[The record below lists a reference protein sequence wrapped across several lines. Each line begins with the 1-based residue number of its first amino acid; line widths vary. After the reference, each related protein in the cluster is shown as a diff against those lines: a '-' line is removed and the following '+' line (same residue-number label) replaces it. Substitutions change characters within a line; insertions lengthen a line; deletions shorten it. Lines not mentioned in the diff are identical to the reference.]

1 MCVTSMHVCLGFD
14 FCSDMQ
20 NHASL
25 QEMDKKT
32 KIIKTK
38 RSCECVSITAQYV
51 IFITLLIFICI
62 FFTGCVFTSMCTN
75 WHIENVLSSCLC
87 HYSVFVCVGMCV
99 FSTL

>member
-1 MCVTSMHVCLGFD
+1 MHVCLD
-14 FCSDMQ
+14 SDSCSYMQ

-25 QEMDKKT
+25 QEIDKKENYQN
-32 KIIKTK
+32 KKS
-38 RSCECVSITAQYV
+38 RECFSITAQYV

-87 HYSVFVCVGMCV
+87 HYSVFVCA